1 MSFPIASTL
10 WHANC
15 NYTVKTLTEKGA
27 LAMKNVLR
35 RDETRM
41 DQPASVD
48 DLYNDVLP
56 PTLIT
61 PLPDKAKP
69 GESTVPTGL
78 GLWALFERMR
88 NRERDPYRYLLM
100 LRFVLFNLAAFAL
113 LGVAYVHGFVDMVV
127 AADRTYLSVVIG
139 LVFLVGLGLC
149 ARKVWQTSRELNRV
163 RQPGAVARSGV
174 VRDLERLQVR
184 DPESRGN
191 LMGAL
196 RLTLSHRISI
206 VRHIANSLVLLGLI
220 GTVLGF
226 IIALSGVDA
235 AHASDIK
242 AITPMISTLISG
254 MSTALYTT
262 LVGAILN
269 VWLMANHHL
278 LTSGTVKLIA
288 SLMESAEAHA
298 RD

>member
-1 MSFPIASTL
+1 
-10 WHANC
+10 
-15 NYTVKTLTEKGA
+15 
-27 LAMKNVLR
+27 MKNVLR

-41 DQPASVD
+41 DQPSTAVD
-48 DLYNDVLP
+48 DLYSDASP
-56 PTLIT
+56 PTFIT
-61 PLPDKAKP
+61 PLPDKAKT
-69 GESTVPTGL
+69 GETAVPTSRR
-78 GLWALFERMR
+78 LWALFDRMR
-88 NRERDPYRYLLM
+88 NREHDPYRHLLM
-100 LRFVLFNLAAFAL
+100 LRFVLLNLAAFAL

-149 ARKVWQTSRELNRV
+149 GRKVWQTSRELDRV
-163 RQPGAVARSGV
+163 RKPDAFARS
-174 VRDLERLQVR
+174 RELERLRSR
-184 DPESRGN
+184 DPEGRGN
-191 LMGAL
+191 LISVL

-206 VRHIANSLVLLGLI
+206 VRHIANTLVLLGLI

-235 AHASDIK
+235 ERASDIN

-269 VWLMANHHL
+269 VWLMANHQM
-278 LTSGTVKLIA
+278 LTSGTVKLMA
-288 SLMESAEAHA
+288 LLMESAETHA

>member
-1 MSFPIASTL
+1 
-10 WHANC
+10 
-15 NYTVKTLTEKGA
+15 
-27 LAMKNVLR
+27 MKNVLR

-41 DQPASVD
+41 DQPAAVD
-48 DLYNDVLP
+48 DLYSDASLP
-56 PTLIT
+56 TFIT
-61 PLPDKAKP
+61 PLPDKAKT
-69 GESTVPTGL
+69 GETSVPTSRRL
-78 GLWALFERMR
+78 RALFEQMF
-88 NRERDPYRYLLM
+88 NREHDPYRYLLM
-100 LRFVLFNLAAFAL
+100 LRFVLLNLAAFAL

-149 ARKVWQTSRELNRV
+149 GRKVWQTSRELNRV
-163 RQPGAVARSGV
+163 RQPDVLAQSSVLRELEKLRS
-174 VRDLERLQVR
+174 R
-184 DPESRGN
+184 DPKSRGN
-191 LMGAL
+191 LIGAL
-196 RLTLSHRISI
+196 RLTLSYRISI

-226 IIALSGVDA
+226 IIALSGVNA
-235 AHASDIK
+235 ERATDIN

-269 VWLMANHHL
+269 VWLMANHQL
-278 LTSGTVKLIA
+278 LTGGTVKLIA
-288 SLMESAEAHA
+288 SLMESAETHA